1 MVSTGH
7 FLGIRL
13 WETKAKW
20 YNDSEKNIS
29 KLILHIM
36 WHSDIREDRK
46 DGIKTVDEGVIY
58 YWEFGKT

>member
-20 YNDSEKNIS
+20 YNDSEKMS
-29 KLILHIM
+29 C
-36 WHSDIREDRK
+36 DIVTYVKIEK
-46 DGIKTVDEGVIY
+46 PV
-58 YWEFGKT
+58 

>member
-20 YNDSEKNIS
+20 YNDSEKMSCNIC
-29 KLILHIM
+29 
-36 WHSDIREDRK
+36 EDRK
-46 DGIKTVDEGVIY
+46 TGIKTVDEGVIY
-58 YWEFGKT
+58 YWEFRKT